1 MNSMLAEMS
10 DETNI
15 SRAFTLVPLSWAIGA
30 AAGYVEFVAYVATRP
45 MRRS

>member
-1 MNSMLAEMS
+1 MS

-30 AAGYVEFVAYVATRP
+30 AAGYVYFVAYVAFRP
-45 MRRS
+45 VTLS